1 MRIIEGQISPPAG
14 KNKRGC
20 EAGALRSKYEHG
32 WYAEVLGRIKSIE
45 MGLYNV
51 ESKI

>member
-32 WYAEVLGRIKSIE
+32 
-45 MGLYNV
+45 
-51 ESKI
+51 